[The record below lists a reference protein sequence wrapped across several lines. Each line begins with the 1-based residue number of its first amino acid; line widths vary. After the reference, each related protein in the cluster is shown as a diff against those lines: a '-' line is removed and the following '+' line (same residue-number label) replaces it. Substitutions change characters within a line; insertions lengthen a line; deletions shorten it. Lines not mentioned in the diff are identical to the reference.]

1 MKLIIITAVLEFKK
15 DIKRILKNTD
25 IPLFSYTE
33 ITGYRNITK
42 EAKIDNWFPGERH
55 ETNSIMFY
63 VFIKKED
70 TNELFQRVKTFNDKQ
85 ESLSKVHVAVL
96 DVEKSN

>member
-1 MKLIIITAVLEFKK
+1 
-15 DIKRILKNTD
+15 
-25 IPLFSYTE
+25 
-33 ITGYRNITK
+33 
-42 EAKIDNWFPGERH
+42 
-55 ETNSIMFY
+55 MFY